1 MADFVA
7 DASMPADD
15 RLAHYQQ
22 AASTAFAP
30 LRIRPA
36 NLDRFAGHIR
46 HEQAGGLVVADIR
59 SAPVTVART
68 AKLITSGDN
77 EIYKVALH
85 VSGTA
90 TISQDGRQ
98 HRLRPGDL
106 VIYDTTRPY
115 TLDFREDYRTVVI
128 ACPRDRLAAHAN
140 ALSRTTAVPIG
151 TNSGVRRLV
160 AGFFNGLAGEL
171 DSTVPEGGAYLADS
185 LLDMVVMAFLGPERR
200 NDCARS
206 ALIDRVIAHCEAN
219 LSDPC
224 LSVHTVARAHGIS
237 TRYLHKL
244 FATRDQPL
252 AAWIRSRRLDRIRR
266 DLENPGL
273 ANRTVAAIAARWGMP
288 DPAHA
293 SRSFRAAYGI
303 SPSEYRRHALTA
315 RDALG

>member
-1 MADFVA
+1 VADFVA

-15 RLAHYQQ
+15 RLDHYQQ

-30 LRIRPA
+30 LHIRPA
-36 NLDRFAGHIR
+36 NIDRFAGHIR

-59 SAPVTVART
+59 TAPVTVART

-85 VSGTA
+85 VAGTA

-115 TLDFREDYRTVVI
+115 TLDFREDYRTIVI
-128 ACPRDRLAAHAN
+128 ACPRDHLAAHAN
-140 ALSRTTAVPIG
+140 ALDRTTAVPVG
-151 TNSGVRRLV
+151 TDGGVRRLV
-160 AGFFNGLAGEL
+160 AGFFNGLVGEL
-171 DSTVPEGGAYLADS
+171 GSTVPEGGVYLADS

-200 NDCARS
+200 NEGTRS
-206 ALIDRVIAHCEAN
+206 TLIDRVIAHCEAN
-219 LSDPC
+219 LCDPC
-224 LSVHTVARAHGIS
+224 LSVRTVARSHGVS

-244 FATRDQPL
+244 FASRDQSL
-252 AAWIRSRRLDRIRR
+252 SAWIRSRRLDRIRR
-266 DLENPGL
+266 DLESPGL

-293 SRSFRAAYGI
+293 SRSFRTTYGI
-303 SPSEYRRHALTA
+303 TPSEYRRHALTTH
-315 RDALG
+315 GTIG